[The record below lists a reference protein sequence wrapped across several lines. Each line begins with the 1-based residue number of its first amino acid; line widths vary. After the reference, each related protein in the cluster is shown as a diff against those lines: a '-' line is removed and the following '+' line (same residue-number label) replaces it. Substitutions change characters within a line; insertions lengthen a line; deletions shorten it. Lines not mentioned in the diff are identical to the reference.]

1 LRIGD
6 WRLPIAACLLPFAD
20 WRLNCR
26 LRIELRIELPIELP
40 IELRIE
46 RQTEL
51 RIDFQLVAN
60 SRQCIWVSPISNQS
74 TISNHQ
80 WTSRNPQSALANP
93 QFFSVCWK

>member
-26 LRIELRIELPIELP
+26 LRIELRIELPIEL
-40 IELRIE
+40 RIE

-60 SRQCIWVSPISNQS
+60 SRQCIWVSPISNQQS
-74 TISNHQ
+74 INNQQSPMDK
-80 WTSRNPQSALANP
+80 PQSAIRTRLSAIL
-93 QFFSVCWK
+93 